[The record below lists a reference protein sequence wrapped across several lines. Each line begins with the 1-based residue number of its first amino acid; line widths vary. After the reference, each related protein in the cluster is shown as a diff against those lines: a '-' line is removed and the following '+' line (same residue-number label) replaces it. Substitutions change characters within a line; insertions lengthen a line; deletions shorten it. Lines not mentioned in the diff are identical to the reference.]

1 MISVSSF
8 LDLVLEQAGDRYRF
22 GAEVDPGDPDPTEFD
37 CSELVEWAAG
47 RLEITPRMP
56 DGSWLQYRHV
66 HNNELVATIP
76 EALKT
81 PGALLFRFS
90 SNPLKGSRPSSSHV
104 AISLGDGRT
113 MEARSTAAGVGVFG
127 AAAGRGWTHA
137 GLIPGLSYAAVAGEP
152 SPWAADGVA
161 KVIAA
166 GISDGSRPRAVATR
180 QEVMVMLARA
190 LHL

>member
-1 MISVSSF
+1 MISVASF
-8 LDLVLEQAGDRYRF
+8 LDLALEQAGDRYRF
-22 GAEVDPGDPDPTEFD
+22 GAEVDLGDPDPDVFD
-37 CSELVEWAAG
+37 CSELIEWVAG
-47 RLEITPRMP
+47 RLKITPRMP

-66 HNNELVATIP
+66 HGADATLEIP

-90 SNPLKGSRPSSSHV
+90 SNPLTGSRPSSSHV

-137 GLIPGLSYAAVAGEP
+137 GRVPGLSYAATAP
-152 SPWAADGVA
+152 DASPWAAPGVA

-180 QEVMVMLARA
+180 EEVMVMIARA
-190 LHL
+190 LKL